1 MLKFSGYF
9 LPPCLN
15 HPRGTKAYL
24 LLFQQGP
31 ARMTSDLAS
40 SPAAGYVPV
49 GQKPEAVVHAMKVR
63 MPHMAVQRGAVQ
75 CSVVQQ
81 TPKWQNWTFALL
93 VEMQQLEIES

>member
-9 LPPCLN
+9 LPSCLN
-15 HPRGTKAYL
+15 HPKGIKAYL
-24 LLFQQGP
+24 PLFQQGP

-63 MPHMAVQRGAVQ
+63 MLQIPTEQCSAVQY
-75 CSVVQQ
+75 S
-81 TPKWQNWTFALL
+81 ALWWNKHHSGRTGRL
-93 VEMQQLEIES
+93 LFSWKHNN

>member
-9 LPPCLN
+9 FPPSLN
-15 HPRGTKAYL
+15 RPKGIKAYL

-63 MPHMAVQRGAVQ
+63 MPHTAAQRGAVQ
-75 CSVVQQ
+75 CGVVQQ
-81 TPKWQNWTFALL
+81 VAERGRLL
-93 VEMQQLEIES
+93 FSWKHNN

>member
-1 MLKFSGYF
+1 MLKFSRYF

-15 HPRGTKAYL
+15 HPKGIKASL
-24 LLFQQGP
+24 FLFQQGP

-63 MPHMAVQRGAVQ
+63 MCGAVQ
-75 CSVVQQ
+75 CGVVQQ
-81 TPKWQNWTFALL
+81 TLMRQNWTFALP
-93 VEMQQLEIES
+93 VETQQLEIEN